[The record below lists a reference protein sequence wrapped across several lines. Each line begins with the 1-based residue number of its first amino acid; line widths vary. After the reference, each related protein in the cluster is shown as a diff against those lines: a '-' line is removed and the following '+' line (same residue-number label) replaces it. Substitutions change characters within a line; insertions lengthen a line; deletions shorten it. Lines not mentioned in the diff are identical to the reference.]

1 MARIKKMEDEHKKSN
16 DRIQALE
23 EMVEKLK
30 KEILNI
36 DAAKIRQ
43 ELMQLN
49 QMMLSSATK
58 VELQTMNIEVK
69 RAMTGI

>member
-1 MARIKKMEDEHKKSN
+1 MARIKKMEDEQKKSN

-30 KEILNI
+30 KEIVNI
-36 DAAKIRQ
+36 DAAK
-43 ELMQLN
+43 MN
-49 QMMLSSATK
+49 QMMLNSATK

>member
-1 MARIKKMEDEHKKSN
+1 MARIKKMEDEQKKSN

-30 KEILNI
+30 KEIVNI

-43 ELMQLN
+43 DLMQLN
-49 QMMLSSATK
+49 QMMLNSATK

>member
-1 MARIKKMEDEHKKSN
+1 MARIKKMEDEQKKSN

-30 KEILNI
+30 KEIVNI

-49 QMMLSSATK
+49 QMMLNSATK
-58 VELQTMNIEVK
+58 VELQTMNIELK

>member
-1 MARIKKMEDEHKKSN
+1 MEDEHKKSN

-36 DAAKIRQ
+36 DAAQIRQ

-49 QMMLSSATK
+49 QMMLNSATK

>member
-1 MARIKKMEDEHKKSN
+1 MEDEQKKSN

-30 KEILNI
+30 KEIVNI

-49 QMMLSSATK
+49 QMMLNSATK